1 MIPEVRQNHA
11 FRAASS
17 EKPRDGLFQQ
27 PAQRSTGLCAISTLL
42 GVLVLADSVFAAEQI
57 IFADVHV
64 VPMTAERVLR
74 GQDVSVE
81 GGRITRIAPADGSSR
96 PQGAVVID
104 GRGRYL
110 MPGLAEMHAH
120 LPGPDRKQYTEDV
133 LLLYV
138 AHGATTIRGMLGH
151 PWHLELRQAL
161 ADNELLGPRLFTA
174 GPSLNG
180 NSVPDT
186 AAAVRSV
193 REQRL
198 AGYDFLKLHPGLT
211 RAVFDAIADTAREL
225 GMPFEGHVSEA
236 VGVEHALARGQRAID
251 HLDGYMQLLVDP
263 QCMRH
268 PRAAGFF
275 GIGLLDCVDEH
286 RIPQAVRLTGAAGT
300 AMVPTEILLERWAR
314 PPTAAELRAQSE
326 TRYLPPSVI
335 ARWLSAR
342 EEFLGLQTL
351 DDGHAR
357 RFIAIR
363 RQLLDA
369 LHEAGVPILL
379 GSDAPQIFNVP
390 GHSLRGE
397 LESYVAAGLTPFEAL
412 YTGTAAPAT
421 YFGHAQDFGTVEVGK
436 AADLLLL
443 TANPLED
450 VAAVAAIEGVML
462 RGRWLSREELDRRL
476 GELEH
481 RMQGPPDAVQ

>member
-1 MIPEVRQNHA
+1 MR
-11 FRAASS
+11 S
-17 EKPRDGLFQQ
+17 
-27 PAQRSTGLCAISTLL
+27 PADADPTHGKRTTVLCVAGTLL
-42 GVLVLADSVFAAEQI
+42 GGLITAGSVFAAEQI

-74 GQDVSVE
+74 GQDVWVD
-81 GGRITRIAPADGSSR
+81 GARITRIAAADPSSR
-96 PQGAVVID
+96 PQGAVVVD
-104 GRGRYL
+104 GRGRFL

-120 LPGPDRKQYTEDV
+120 LPGPDRKQYAEDV

-138 AHGATTIRGMLGH
+138 AHGVTTIRGMLGH

-180 NSVPDT
+180 NSVPDIET
-186 AAAVRSV
+186 AVRSV

-198 AGYDFLKLHPGLT
+198 GGYDFLKLHPGLT
-211 RAVFDAIADTAREL
+211 RAVFDAIADTAQEL
-225 GMPFEGHVSEA
+225 GMPFEGHVSED
-236 VGVEHALARGQRAID
+236 VGVEHALARRQRAID
-251 HLDGYMQLLVDP
+251 HLDGYMQLLADP
-263 QCMRH
+263 ECMRRS
-268 PRAAGFF
+268 RAAGLF
-275 GIGLLDCVDEH
+275 GVGLVDCVDER
-286 RIPQAVRLTGAAGT
+286 RIPEAVRLTRAAGT
-300 AMVPTEILLERWAR
+300 AMVPTEILLERWAL
-314 PPTAAELRAQSE
+314 PPTAAELRAQPE
-326 TRYLPPSVI
+326 TRYLPPSAI
-335 ARWLSAR
+335 DRWLSAR
-342 EEFLGLQTL
+342 EDLLGLQTL
-351 DDGHAR
+351 DTAHAR

-363 RQLLDA
+363 RQLLHA

-397 LESYVAAGLTPFEAL
+397 LESYVAARLTPFEAL
-412 YTGTAAPAT
+412 YTGTAAPAA
-421 YFGHAQDFGTVEVGK
+421 YFGHSGDYGTVEVGR

-443 TANPLED
+443 AANPLED

-476 GELEH
+476 DELAH
-481 RMQGPPDAVQ
+481 RMQVPPGAAE